1 MDKLKTHG
9 WLDLFANTQRG
20 CSVPDLA
27 EFYANCNVTNG
38 VVISVVNGKRLQFNA
53 KELGEIL
60 GVPVVSFRVYVKDD
74 KTMLGAE
81 RLL

>member
-1 MDKLKTHG
+1 LDKLKTHG

-38 VVISVVNGKRLQFNA
+38 MVTSVVNGKRLRFND
-53 KELGEIL
+53 KEFGEIL
-60 GVPVVSFRVYVKDD
+60 GVPAVGFEGVCEGRQDNARS
-74 KTMLGAE
+74 
-81 RLL
+81 